1 VCAVIVLVFGII
13 YIIYTSHRIGPCI
26 IYPTESFFYPYH
38 MVVAFVTTVIFF
50 VIVLSLRH
58 FMRMKETTFDKDS
71 AKKRKGV
78 IQNADIISLG
88 ALIVSIVVTGILPF
102 IQSPLLDYTASI
114 KPNNNDTASI
124 KPNKIV
130 ANDTVSIK
138 ISNDG
143 LVTAKDVIISIDAD
157 NPNLNWTPF
166 KSKPFLASLNNDN
179 YAKGFAEIGNLP
191 PRSETNLTTVSTT
204 PLSNNAAVHPY
215 VRSDA
220 WVGYH
225 DTIPTAVFY
234 SILGTSYVGLFIY
247 MVFANQFMPIE
258 RPFWKEYFKNW
269 KDFKDRTILDIGKFL
284 IGFTVYVGLF
294 TILYLYHILIPSSF
308 CF

>member
-1 VCAVIVLVFGII
+1 M
-13 YIIYTSHRIGPCI
+13 PCI
-26 IYPTESFFYPYH
+26 SYPPESFFYPYH

-58 FMRMKETTFDKDS
+58 IMRMGETTFDKDS

-88 ALIVSIVVTGILPF
+88 ALIVTIVVTGILPF
-102 IQSPLLDYTASI
+102 LQNPLLDYTASI
-114 KPNNNDTASI
+114 NPVKH
-124 KPNKIV
+124 NKIV
-130 ANDTVSIK
+130 ANDTASIK
-138 ISNDG
+138 ISYDG
-143 LVTAKDVIISIDAD
+143 LVTAKDVIISIYAD

-166 KSKPFLASLNNDN
+166 KSKPFLASLNNSN
-179 YAKGFAEIGNLP
+179 HTNGFAKIDNLP
-191 PRSETNLTTVSTT
+191 PRSETILNTTSRI
-204 PLSNNAAVHPY
+204 PLPNNTAIQPY

-225 DTIPTAVFY
+225 DTIQTVVFY

-247 MVFANQFMPIE
+247 MVFAKQFMPVE
-258 RPFWKEYFKNW
+258 RPFWKKYFKNW

-284 IGFTVYVGLF
+284 IGFTVYVSLF

-308 CF
+308 CNSF